1 MSVEPE
7 AKPAI
12 GVVGGSGLYA
22 MQELEIVARHRV
34 DTPFGN
40 PSDEL
45 VEGRLQDVPVV
56 FLARHGK
63 NHCFLPSEVP
73 YRANIWAMKA
83 LGVRYLLSV
92 SAVGSLQ
99 EDVRPLDMVLPDQFL
114 DRTHRRT
121 DTFFGEGCVAH
132 VAFADPVCTGLSAC
146 LARAA
151 EEQIEDDTRVHRG
164 GTYVCMEG
172 PAFSSR
178 AESEWYRTLGATVI
192 GMTNGTEAKLA
203 REAEIAY
210 ASLAM
215 VTDFDGWH
223 PDHDNVTVD
232 MVVGNLQANAERA
245 QRVVRNAV
253 RRLHKEPFNSPA
265 HDALRDALLSRP
277 EHVPPGTRAKLDL
290 LTRRYWGD
298 FAAESRNENEKA

>member
-1 MSVEPE
+1 MPRNNESQL
-7 AKPAI
+7 AI
-12 GVVGGSGLYA
+12 GVIGGSGLYG
-22 MQELEIVARHRV
+22 MKELEIVASHRV
-34 DTPFGN
+34 DTPFGS

-45 VEGRLQDVPVV
+45 VEGRLQNVPVV

-63 NHCFLPSEVP
+63 NHRYLPSEVP
-73 YRANIWAMKA
+73 YRANIWAMKS
-83 LGVRYLLSV
+83 LGVRYLISV

-99 EDVRPLDMVLPDQFL
+99 EEVRPLDMVLPDQFL
-114 DRTHRRT
+114 DRTHRRV
-121 DTFFGEGCVAH
+121 DTFFGDGCVAH
-132 VAFADPVCTGLSAC
+132 VAFADPVCTQLSAC
-146 LARAA
+146 LASAA
-151 EEQIEDDTRVHRG
+151 EQNLEGDRRVHRG

-178 AESEWYRTLGATVI
+178 AESEWYRAFGARVI

-232 MVVGNLQANAERA
+232 MVIDNLQANAATA
-245 QRVVRNAV
+245 QRVVQKAIRK
-253 RRLHKEPFNSPA
+253 LHDEPFTSPA
-265 HDALRDALLSRP
+265 HDALRDGLMSRP
-277 EHVPPGTRAKLDL
+277 EHVPAKTRTKLDL
-290 LTRRYWGD
+290 LTRRHWGA
-298 FAAESRNENEKA
+298 FSS